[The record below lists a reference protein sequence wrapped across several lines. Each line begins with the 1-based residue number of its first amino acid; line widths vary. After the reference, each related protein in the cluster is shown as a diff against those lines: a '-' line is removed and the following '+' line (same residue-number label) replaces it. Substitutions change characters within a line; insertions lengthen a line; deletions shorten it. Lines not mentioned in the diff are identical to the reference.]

1 MNRSRRF
8 LESFL
13 GAGLV
18 EEVYQTAGSVSEYV
32 EDSKVRR
39 ANIERTEEFD
49 RLGNYILM
57 RLVGRG
63 AYGEVWLANDL
74 ARNQIVAVKK
84 LKLAEDRDGF
94 PKLAL
99 REIALL
105 NELNDHPN
113 IVKLISVV
121 YSLPNKVVE
130 GEPPYLPGSLA
141 TMREVRNKNLAE
153 RSKSPVKLRKIDEHN
168 FCLASVEDEED
179 LITDD
184 DGTVG
189 TIGTIWMVF
198 EFTPYDLHTY
208 IELNEHEGKL
218 LSLSEVKLIVKE
230 LLIALEHCHSRNIL
244 HRDLKTAN
252 LLIDFSGHIKL
263 ADFGLAR
270 HHASLSGFVSLEDS
284 QLEPDHI
291 AFDITLTNKVVTL
304 WYRPPEILLGSRE
317 YTVAADMWSVGCV
330 LYEMVC
336 GKPLFPAENEF
347 GVLKAIMTRLGP
359 PSDQSWPQYNSM
371 PLRHSAA
378 VNPLVSDPKTGAASP
393 LGGREAL
400 RSKIVNLAGDG
411 AWDFVS
417 GFLKYN
423 PALRMTASEALKH
436 PWLKKGV
443 APCLPIDPEKAVL
456 GNAMT
461 LKRDRD
467 RARSANAKQ
476 LQKRLV
482 NQPRHVRVGDAHER
496 IKQGRI
502 AHREKLCE
510 ELQAALNVKEE
521 EIRKWDATLNS
532 VRSTPVDGHATRF
545 QIKNHVPCLIKKSN
559 GDNCVPPSDSDGL
572 EEGEIASPSTEE
584 NSASVRGARR
594 VVTLRP
600 AANAA
605 RSVPRGESVSDV
617 FNRGMF

>member
-1 MNRSRRF
+1 MKRGRKY

-13 GAGLV
+13 SQ
-18 EEVYQTAGSVSEYV
+18 EVLDELDRDVTTESLEALNNESAKRRMMAIEVPDEY
-32 EDSKVRR
+32 
-39 ANIERTEEFD
+39 D
-49 RLGNYILM
+49 RLSNYVLV

-74 ARNQIVAVKK
+74 VRNQIVALKK

-105 NELNDHPN
+105 NELRDHPN

-121 YSLPNKVVE
+121 YSLPNKTHE
-130 GEPPYLPGSLA
+130 GEPPYFPVSNA
-141 TMREVRNKNLAE
+141 TLDEIRQKAVSE
-153 RSKSPVKLRKIDEHN
+153 RSRPPVKLRELDPCTYCFSN
-168 FCLASVEDEED
+168 REDEEE
-179 LITDD
+179 LITEEDSGGL
-184 DGTVG
+184 GTV
-189 TIGTIWMVF
+189 WMVF

-208 IELNEHEGKL
+208 LELNEHDGKL
-218 LSLSEVKLIVKE
+218 LSLSEVKLVIKE
-230 LLIALEHCHSRNIL
+230 LLIALDHCHSHNIL

-270 HHASLSGFVSLEDS
+270 HHASLSGFVSLEDT
-284 QLEPDHI
+284 QLDHDNN

-330 LYEMVC
+330 LYEMIC
-336 GKPLFPAENEF
+336 GKPLFPAENEH
-347 GVLKAIMTRLGP
+347 GVLKSIMTRLGP
-359 PSDQSWPQYNSM
+359 PSEQTWPQYNSM
-371 PLRHSAA
+371 PLRYSAA
-378 VNPLVSDPKTGAASP
+378 VNPLVNDPKAGASSP
-393 LGGREAL
+393 LAGKEAL
-400 RSKIVNLAGDG
+400 RSKITNLAGDG

-417 GFLKYN
+417 GFLRYN
-423 PALRMTASEALKH
+423 PLTRMTASEALKH

-443 APCLPIDPEKAVL
+443 AQCLTIDPEKTVL

-482 NQPRHVRVGDAHER
+482 NQPR
-496 IKQGRI
+496 
-502 AHREKLCE
+502 
-510 ELQAALNVKEE
+510 
-521 EIRKWDATLNS
+521 
-532 VRSTPVDGHATRF
+532 
-545 QIKNHVPCLIKKSN
+545 
-559 GDNCVPPSDSDGL
+559 
-572 EEGEIASPSTEE
+572 
-584 NSASVRGARR
+584 
-594 VVTLRP
+594 
-600 AANAA
+600 
-605 RSVPRGESVSDV
+605 
-617 FNRGMF
+617 